1 MEHLIKNLTQ
11 KNEEIALKSAKEI
24 LDGALFEAFEK
35 LSEKSDFLF
44 DFIKVN
50 VCKRFY
56 TVADANN
63 YKNVI
68 KFFKLYDATYV
79 ETFINILLKFSSDDL
94 DRQMLDLLQNGDE
107 NEKAYCAKYFE
118 IKPNELANSSLYSCA
133 FDDFEPLSENATLAL
148 AKIEDKKSI
157 ELAYE
162 KLNSNDD
169 FEVIKGIKFLT
180 VYPELSQLDKIIEVA
195 LNCSMRENAC
205 ADIANAVDLFDLVIN
220 KQNSNN
226 LLLLNSIVI
235 GLAEILPLY
244 QIVDFKLFDVFR
256 ELININYED
265 GNSQISEVLLNMY
278 SKIKLFYENDEYTY
292 DEDVDTKNEIK
303 KMLSLFQNQG
313 EGFWNEQKDLI
324 FDELEQSDKRIIAA
338 LNVIKELSLK
348 NHVSKIVNLTTR
360 SNEMIVCLAVEV
372 LAQLEE
378 LDKISIS
385 EVAKN
390 INDPNIQAIIQ
401 QYK

>member
-24 LDGALFEAFEK
+24 FDGAMLEAFEK

-79 ETFINILLKFSSDDL
+79 ETFINILLKFPSDDL
-94 DRQMLDLLQNGDE
+94 DSQMLELLQNGDE

-118 IKPNELANSSLYSCA
+118 IKPNELAKSSLYSCA

-256 ELININYED
+256 ELINISYED

-348 NHVSKIVNLTTR
+348 NHVSKIVNLTTH

-378 LDKISIS
+378 LDKINIS
-385 EVAKN
+385 VVAQN
-390 INDPNIQAIIQ
+390 INNPNIQAIIQ